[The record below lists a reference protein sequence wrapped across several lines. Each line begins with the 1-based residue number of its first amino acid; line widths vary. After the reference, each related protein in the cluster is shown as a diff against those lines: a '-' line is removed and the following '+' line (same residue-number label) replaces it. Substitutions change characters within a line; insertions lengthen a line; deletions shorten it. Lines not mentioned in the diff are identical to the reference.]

1 MVLLLPN
8 SCTLIL
14 WNEKRVGFLNVEG
27 STPRVDVACN
37 ALTIEHGTQ
46 CHMQSAIVS
55 DILSESLL
63 AIDLLA
69 VGMGSGC

>member
-27 STPRVDVACN
+27 SVPLVDVACN
-37 ALTIEHGTQ
+37 ALIIVHGTQ

-63 AIDLLA
+63 TIDLLA
-69 VGMGSGC
+69 VGMGSCC